1 MKLITINKAAEAMAK
16 LASQEMPMALLYRV
30 TKLFHRVDEEVA
42 AFDKMR
48 RAILEKYCDIE
59 DGRYVPREECVP
71 DLNREWAELEEIES
85 ELEIKEKI
93 KLPLDSEIK
102 LSYKDMCLLEEF
114 FEIECPDEE
123 KDSEK

>member
-1 MKLITINKAAEAMAK
+1 MKLITINKAADAMAK

-48 RAILEKYCDIE
+48 RALLEKYCDIE
-59 DGRYVPREECVP
+59 NGRYVPREECVP

-102 LSYKDMCLLEEF
+102 LSYNDMCLLEEF

-123 KDSEK
+123 KDGEK

>member
-1 MKLITINKAAEAMAK
+1 MKLITINKAADAMAK

-30 TKLFHRVDEEVA
+30 TKLFRRVDEEVA

-59 DGRYVPREECVP
+59 DGRYVPREECVS

-102 LSYKDMCLLEEF
+102 LSYNDMCLLEEF